1 MTTHKLVDVDMLAVK
16 QGTYR
21 QGVASALR
29 DPNLLAISR
38 MRRRQA
44 SQVMVALD
52 HDGMKTKIPPGPYF
66 ISLKIDGEFTV
77 MAYKDG
83 DIISVNPYGT
93 VRMGAPFHIE
103 LGKMLAKAGIK
114 SAILGGELWV
124 KHADGHR
131 PRVHDVTRL
140 ARAPQSPADV
150 DQLHY
155 AVFAI
160 YDLDGVDLSTQPGPQ
175 LAKIRAIFA
184 NGKHVKPIE
193 THEGS
198 DAEIQTH
205 FKKWVVDGGEE
216 GIVARSEKFGWFKIK
231 PRHSLDVAVIGF
243 SEAIED
249 RAGMLHSLLL
259 AVVRG
264 DGSYHVVGRTGGGF
278 SDAERVQLLKDLSQR
293 TAESTY
299 IEVNSDRVA
308 YKMLQPGLVAEIS
321 CLDVITEFADGE
333 PIERM
338 VIEWDASCEKM
349 DQRPPPA
356 ARQHHLAAV
365 RAPARR
371 QDTVRRGYR
380 PHAVV
385 ARGRVAGGRDRRRQ
399 HSSAESRDLET
410 RRRDEGAQGQD
421 DGAQAHDVED
431 QQGCGL
437 RRASRVRAAAHR
449 LQSQSQDAARARDP
463 RFLQPR
469 ADRRALR
476 RVEHRKFRQR
486 LGGAVD
492 DFDESAM
499 GSHVICDGLPDLG
512 HGTHDAQR
520 RLSVRLPA
528 GPLRRLFQE

>member
-52 HDGMKTKIPPGPYF
+52 HEGMKTKIPPGPYF

-103 LGKMLAKAGIK
+103 LGRMLAKAGIR
-114 SAILGGELWV
+114 SAIIGGELWV

-140 ARAPQSPADV
+140 ARAPQSQADV

-175 LAKIRAIFA
+175 LAKIRAIFSG
-184 NGKHVKPIE
+184 GKHVQPIE

-198 DAEIQTH
+198 ETKIQAH
-205 FKKWVVDGGEE
+205 FKKWVIDGGEE

-231 PRHSLDVAVIGF
+231 PRHTLDVAVIGI

-278 SDAERVQLLKDLSQR
+278 SDAERVQLLKDLGQR
-293 TAESTY
+293 TAESSY

-338 VIEWDASCEKM
+338 VIEWDQPAKKWTSVRRLPLASIISPQFERLRDDKKPCPENTGLTQLSRVVDLPEAETAVANIRLPKAEILKRAVATKELKGKTM
-349 DQRPPPA
+349 VRKLMLWKTNKDAVSAEHPA
-356 ARQHHLAAV
+356 FVLLLTDYSPNRKTPLEREIRVSSSREQIDALYAAWSTENFVKGWAV
-365 RAPARR
+365 R
-371 QDTVRRGYR
+371 
-380 PHAVV
+380 
-385 ARGRVAGGRDRRRQ
+385 
-399 HSSAESRDLET
+399 
-410 RRRDEGAQGQD
+410 
-421 DGAQAHDVED
+421 
-431 QQGCGL
+431 
-437 RRASRVRAAAHR
+437 
-449 LQSQSQDAARARDP
+449 
-463 RFLQPR
+463 
-469 ADRRALR
+469 
-476 RVEHRKFRQR
+476 
-486 LGGAVD
+486 
-492 DFDESAM
+492 
-499 GSHVICDGLPDLG
+499 
-512 HGTHDAQR
+512 
-520 RLSVRLPA
+520 
-528 GPLRRLFQE
+528 